1 MKRNLIAYSVLFVS
15 FSVLALLLHCTR
27 DNPFDINSQ
36 NFIRGKKPLVHFTDS
51 LITGYLLDTI
61 DIRVHWKD
69 TAIGGIPGTIEKCL
83 IDWDGEGEFSDT
95 IGDISEDTLIVKRV
109 FNPCENWI
117 KIKMIDS
124 EGDTSDIDSA
134 YLEIKT
140 STPRIVSIEAPDT
153 AKKGVPFTIHA
164 TGSDTGGF
172 ITSWLWAVNGTEFSK
187 TTDSGSL
194 EFILDSVGENTI
206 QVRAR
211 DNKMI
216 ESAIRIITVHV
227 IDLSDSVGP
236 QITFVSPLQNDTIR
250 SLQWNVSAQILDQ
263 SGVSGVTLNDSV
275 AMQKQEVG
283 SLWRGTVFL
292 TEGEN
297 TLKLTA
303 VDTKGYTTE
312 KQISIVVV
320 LSAVDLFPPVVR
332 LLAPVRWSDT
342 ISTSS
347 LSVRMFVNDESGVA
361 SVLFDGDILQPDSTD
376 GSYSAE
382 RELQEGTNR
391 FLIRSVDTKG
401 NVQSDTLSVFWD
413 KDAIDSIPP
422 VLTILEPTF
431 MKHIF
436 DSVAVIKGTVT
447 DAEKVLSVTVDN
459 ISATLDYPFWNA
471 TVPLR
476 KGVNTFTV
484 IATDNSVN
492 RNSAEKQVSVVSNE
506 LPVFT
511 SSPRDTFVYLGRTL
525 SFSASVTDDDTG
537 VGYTITRSQITY
549 GTVTPLV
556 KISSGVE
563 FTYTAAKPGIDTF
576 KLAAKDS
583 WEDVASIEWRV
594 TALALSDSAP
604 RFTNSKLPD
613 TAFVSD
619 TLRTAVRAVDPN
631 DLQLV
636 YSFKGQKPA
645 GAVIESAS
653 GDIVWTPSAADTGVK
668 EITINVSNGLQD
680 GMYLWRVTVLPKNRP
695 PEFLPL
701 GNLTADENER
711 LLVVLNAIDPN
722 KDHLEFSF
730 GGTFPDGAKLD
741 SNKFSWTPAFTDSGT
756 HTVVFVVRERNRQP
770 SLSDTQTITIRV
782 RNINQ
787 KPVFQK
793 QGLVTGVMN
802 QLLSLTLK
810 ASDPDG
816 DSVSYGMLDAPA
828 SATLTGK
835 QFRWTPE
842 PADTGTRTVRFIASD
857 SKLSDTI
864 EVAIKINKENRAPV
878 LDDPGNK
885 NVSENQWIEFTL
897 SATDPD
903 NDSLIFSIENRPSGA
918 IFEGRTFSW
927 RPAYTQSGTYNVT
940 FTVSDRVIPPLSSSR
955 TVTIV
960 VTDKNAPPVLTRPGD
975 RVVNE
980 NEELQ
985 FNLHATD
992 VDGNT
997 LRYFTSVA
1005 LPPGAQLNGNN
1016 FSWTPNIDQ
1025 AGSWPVTFIVE
1036 DNGNPRLQDRQSIT
1050 ITVRNINRAPVV
1062 TDTSFT
1068 VNEDSQISFQI
1079 RASDPDGVEP
1089 PLRFISTNLPLDAMI
1104 TPNGQFNWRPSYTQA
1119 GNYPITVI
1127 VQDTSDRTAILS
1139 TTATIS
1145 ITVNNVN
1152 RPPVFTDSL
1161 PKSGNE
1167 LEQIS
1172 FTLAATEP
1180 DGDQLTFSSNNLPG
1194 NARITNNVFSWTPTL
1209 SDSGIYNVM
1218 FVVRETNG
1226 GSAALS
1232 DTATIPI
1239 TIHDLKPTIPGAVH
1253 PPVDATAQPIS
1264 ITFRWTRALS
1274 ADGYHIQIATD
1285 QQFNT
1290 VNNDVSTSG
1299 VNDTSTIISGL
1310 SNGSTYYWRVR
1321 GLNPGSGSEWS
1332 AVRRFTT
1339 IASFELNIAI
1349 PANGSVTRNPSLVS
1363 YDAGTQVT
1371 LTAVPAT
1378 GYQFVRWNG
1387 DLSGTENPAVITM
1400 DAVRNVSVEFS
1411 QVTHT
1416 LEVLAQE
1423 GGSIMYPDPPI
1434 GIVGHGATIEIRAES
1449 DDAHDFNGWTILSG
1463 DPVIVNPLQSITDV
1477 TLTNDATIQANFTV
1491 KAYQLS
1497 VSTRAGGTTTPS
1509 SPISVNHGVATPI
1522 EATVNNGYTFDRWIV
1537 TIGEATIEDPTNPTT
1552 NVTLT
1557 GNATIVASY
1566 IYTLT
1571 LLTNGS
1577 GGSITTP
1584 GDPSVTAQYDVPVS
1598 IVAEPATG
1606 YTFTHWTV
1614 VSGTAYI
1621 GNLESPSTTV
1631 RLQDN
1636 AQVRANF
1643 TNSVYTLSVVAT
1655 DHGTI
1660 IAPSPATFTT
1670 TLGTVVLA
1678 TAEAEPGYHF
1688 IEWIVT
1694 EGEAEITNN
1703 IVATTNIRV
1712 TGNATVQA
1720 VFEINSYSVNVF
1732 SAGNGIVSPTTL
1744 NGVHGTEMLIEASAN
1759 DGYHFIGWNPSGSFT
1774 IDDAAA
1780 NPATVTLTG
1789 DGTIEATFSI
1799 NNYTV
1804 NVNPGEHGTITDP
1817 EGRVLSGEHNSTATI
1832 RATAEEGY
1840 KFAGWVVD
1848 GPIGISNVSEN
1859 PATVT
1864 LTGNGT
1870 ITANFVQVY
1879 TLSVVSSDAT
1889 GGYIT
1894 DPSSGSI
1901 DGIIGDSIVTVTA
1914 QENPGYSFAG
1924 WEVVGGSATIEG
1936 DNTISAR
1943 IRVQEN
1949 AIVHAVFEQIDYTVT
1964 VTAQDGGQVIEPIG
1978 TFTVHYGDTVNIRTI
1993 TSDPAAVFTG
2003 WSVEINDVGNVSFV
2017 ESPLSQTNRAI
2028 ITGNARIS
2036 ATYNT
2041 SENEQQ

>member
-1 MKRNLIAYSVLFVS
+1 MKRNLIVYSLLFVS
-15 FSVLALLLHCTR
+15 FCVLVFLLHCTR
-27 DNPFDINSQ
+27 DNPFDINSE

-51 LITGYLLDTI
+51 LITGYVLDTI

-95 IGDISEDTLIVKRV
+95 IDDIPEDTLIVKRV
-109 FNPCENWI
+109 FNPRENWI

-134 YLEIKT
+134 FLEIKT

-172 ITSWLWAVNGTEFSK
+172 ITSWIWAVNGTEFSK
-187 TTDSGSL
+187 ATDSGSL

-206 QVRAR
+206 QVRTR

-250 SLQWNVSAQILDQ
+250 SQQWNVSAQVLDQ

-303 VDTKGYTTE
+303 VDTKGYITE

-347 LSVRMFVNDESGVA
+347 LSVRMFVNDESGVV

-382 RELQEGTNR
+382 RELQEGINR

-413 KDAIDSIPP
+413 NDAIDSIPP

-431 MKHIF
+431 RKHIF
-436 DSVAVIKGTVT
+436 DSVAIIKGTVT
-447 DAEKVLSVTVDN
+447 DAAKILSVKVNDVG
-459 ISATLDYPFWNA
+459 ATLDYPFWSA
-471 TVPLR
+471 KVSLR
-476 KGVNTFTV
+476 SGVNAFTV

-511 SSPRDTFVYLGRTL
+511 SSPRDTLVYLGRTL

-576 KLAAKDS
+576 KLAAMDS
-583 WEDVASIEWRV
+583 WEDIASIEWRV

-604 RFTNSKLPD
+604 RFTNNKLPD

-636 YSFKGQKPA
+636 YSFKGQKPT
-645 GAVIESAS
+645 GAIIDSAS

-668 EITINVSNGLQD
+668 EFTINVSNGLQD
-680 GMYLWRVTVLPKNRP
+680 GMYMWRLTVLPKNRP

-741 SNKFSWTPAFTDSGT
+741 SNKLSWTPAFTDSGT

-770 SLSDTQTITIRV
+770 SLSDTQTIIIRV

-816 DSVSYGMLDAPA
+816 DSVSYGMLGAPA

-857 SKLSDTI
+857 SRLSDTI

-878 LDDPGNK
+878 LADPGNK
-885 NVSENQWIEFTL
+885 SVNENQSIQFKL

-918 IFEGRTFSW
+918 IFEGRTFRW
-927 RPAYTQSGTYNVT
+927 RPAYTQSGTYNVK
-940 FTVSDRVIPPLSSSR
+940 FTVSDNVVPSLSSSR

-960 VTDKNAPPVLTRPGD
+960 VTDVNASPILTRPGD
-975 RVVNE
+975 RTVNE

-985 FNLHATD
+985 FSLHATD
-992 VDGNT
+992 VDGDT
-997 LRYFTSVA
+997 LTYSTLES
-1005 LPPGAQLNGNN
+1005 LPAGARLNGNN

-1089 PLRFISTNLPLDAMI
+1089 PLRFISTNPPLDAMI

-1152 RPPVFTDSL
+1152 RPPVFTDS
-1161 PKSGNE
+1161 SSMAGTE
-1167 LEQIS
+1167 LVPIS
-1172 FTLAATEP
+1172 FALSATDP
-1180 DGDQLTFSSNNLPG
+1180 DNDQLIFSSGNLPG
-1194 NARITNNVFSWTPTL
+1194 NAGITSGVFSWTPTL
-1209 SDSGIYNVM
+1209 SDSGIYDVV
-1218 FVVRETNG
+1218 FVVRESDG

-1232 DTATIPI
+1232 DTATIRI
-1239 TIHDLKPTIPGAVH
+1239 TIHDLKPTIPAALYPG
-1253 PPVDATAQPIS
+1253 DGATAQPVS
-1264 ITFRWTRALS
+1264 IPFRWKKALS
-1274 ADGYHIQIATD
+1274 ADGYHLQIAAD
-1285 QQFNT
+1285 PQF
-1290 VNNDVSTSG
+1290 DALIDEDSTTG
-1299 VNDTSTIISGL
+1299 INDTSTTISGL
-1310 SNGSTYYWRVR
+1310 ANGSTYYWRVR
-1321 GLNPGSGSEWS
+1321 ALNPGSGSEWS
-1332 AVRRFTT
+1332 VATRFST
-1339 IASFELNIAI
+1339 IASFQLNIT
-1349 PANGSVTRNPSLVS
+1349 PPTNGSIARDPDLAS
-1363 YDAGTQVT
+1363 YDSATVVT
-1371 LTAVPAT
+1371 LTAQAAD
-1378 GYQFVRWNG
+1378 GFGFVGWDG
-1387 DLSGTENPAVITM
+1387 DLSGSINPATITM
-1400 DAVRNVSVEFS
+1400 DAAKI
-1411 QVTHT
+1411 VTATFTQT
-1416 LEVLAQE
+1416 LHNLELVVDE
-1423 GGSIMYPDPPI
+1423 GGGGTTYPAQ
-1434 GIVGHGATIEIRAES
+1434 GTTVEVAHGVTTTITAFEDES
-1449 DDAHDFNGWTILSG
+1449 HAFNGWTVLSG
-1463 DPVIVNPLQSITDV
+1463 DPVIANPLQSITSV
-1477 TLTNDATIQANFTV
+1477 ILTNDARIEANFTV
-1491 KAYQLS
+1491 KTYQLS

-1509 SPISVNHGVATPI
+1509 SPISVNHGVATPV
-1522 EATVNNGYTFDRWIV
+1522 EATINDGYTFDSWIV
-1537 TIGEATIEDPTNPTT
+1537 TSGDPTIEDPTNPTT
-1552 NVTLT
+1552 TVILT
-1557 GNATIVASY
+1557 GNATVVASY

-1571 LLTNGS
+1571 LSTNGS
-1577 GGSITTP
+1577 GGLITTP

-1614 VSGTAYI
+1614 VSGTAYV
-1621 GNLESPSTTV
+1621 GNLESPSTTL

-1636 AQVRANF
+1636 AHLRANF

-1660 IAPSPATFTT
+1660 IAPSPAIFTT

-1678 TAEAEPGYHF
+1678 TAEAEPGYQF
-1688 IEWIVT
+1688 KEWIVT

-1720 VFEINSYSVNVF
+1720 VFAINSYTVNAT
-1732 SAGNGIVSPTTL
+1732 SAGNGSVSPEKYT
-1744 NGVHGTEMLIEASAN
+1744 GDHGTEILIN
-1759 DGYHFIGWNPSGSFT
+1759 
-1774 IDDAAA
+1774 
-1780 NPATVTLTG
+1780 
-1789 DGTIEATFSI
+1789 
-1799 NNYTV
+1799 
-1804 NVNPGEHGTITDP
+1804 
-1817 EGRVLSGEHNSTATI
+1817 
-1832 RATAEEGY
+1832 ATAETGY
-1840 KFAGWVVD
+1840 KFSGWEIID
-1848 GPIGISNVSEN
+1848 GSSFGHTSLNEN
-1859 PATVT
+1859 PVEVT

-1870 ITANFVQVY
+1870 IRANFVPIY
-1879 TLSVVSSDAT
+1879 TLDVISSDEE
-1889 GGYIT
+1889 GGTIM

-1901 DGIIGDSIVTVTA
+1901 GNIIYDSIVTVTA
-1914 QENPGYSFAG
+1914 QENPGYSFTG
-1924 WEVVGGSATIEG
+1924 WEVVDGSATIEG

-1943 IRVQEN
+1943 IRVQSN
-1949 AIVHAVFEQIDYTVT
+1949 ATIRANFVQTFRVT
-1964 VTAQDGGQVIEPIG
+1964 VEAQSGGEITKPSETQP
-1978 TFTVHYGDTVNIRTI
+1978 FTVNYGDTIDIVTRPLSETDVFNEWKVEPGDEGDVTFV
-1993 TSDPAAVFTG
+1993 SDKSLSINRVVFTG
-2003 WSVEINDVGNVSFV
+2003 DAKII
-2017 ESPLSQTNRAI
+2017 AI
-2028 ITGNARIS
+2028 
-2036 ATYNT
+2036 YNSSS
-2041 SENEQQ
+2041 SERQ